1 MKWKTRF
8 RKEALMKYYEHNITT
23 DLEKNISNINRKDIF
38 LFVNKLHEAR
48 SLVMKMFCDMFVK
61 DRLAKGLYNEIL
73 NKKSR
78 VPVVIS
84 FFLLKN
90 KVISW
95 GDCGILIEE
104 GKLPKT
110 IKEVSDILN
119 RFTGILD
126 SEVNEIDNFDIDIFF
141 ENNFASITTK
151 DEFDNFHNSLK
162 KGFSSILPL
171 EIYYDYKLN
180 NFSLLSV
187 PGQTIAIKSVP
198 LIESFDSLDISLPT
212 LNLVQDF
219 DKLDLFQRERRDLSD
234 LDFTLTQI
242 DQIENSNLDD
252 TLFVKKFG
260 MVFAGALPL
269 MILKQDDLDKLSIFK
284 ELNGVD
290 SFNEIIRGI
299 SSSIN

>member
-1 MKWKTRF
+1 MN
-8 RKEALMKYYEHNITT
+8 YYEHDITT
-23 DLEKNISNINRKDIF
+23 DLEKRISNINSNNIF
-38 LFVNKLHEAR
+38 LFVNKLQETR
-48 SLVMKMFCDMFVK
+48 PLVMKMFCDMFVK
-61 DRLAKGLYNEIL
+61 DRLVKELYNEIL

-78 VPVVIS
+78 IPVILS

-104 GKLPKT
+104 GKLPQT

-126 SEVNEIDNFDIDIFF
+126 SEVNELNNFDIDIFF
-141 ENNFASITTK
+141 ENNFASITTR
-151 DEFDNFHNSLK
+151 DEFDNFHDSLK

-171 EIYYDYKLN
+171 EIYYDYKFN
-180 NFSLLSV
+180 DFSLLSV

-198 LIESFDSLDISLPT
+198 LIERFDSLDISLPT
-212 LNLVQDF
+212 LNLIQDF
-219 DKLDLFQRERRDLSD
+219 DKLDLFQKERRDFSD

-242 DQIENSNLDD
+242 DQMEKSNLDN

-260 MVFAGALPL
+260 MVFSGALPL
-269 MILKQDDLDKLSIFK
+269 MILKHDDLDKLSIFK
-284 ELNGVD
+284 ELNGVE
-290 SFNEIIRGI
+290 SFNEIISGI
-299 SSSIN
+299 LNSIN

>member
-1 MKWKTRF
+1 
-8 RKEALMKYYEHNITT
+8 MKYYEHNITT

-38 LFVNKLHEAR
+38 LFINKLHEAR

-104 GKLPKT
+104 GKLPQT

>member
-1 MKWKTRF
+1 
-8 RKEALMKYYEHNITT
+8 MKYYEHNITT
-23 DLEKNISNINRKDIF
+23 DLEKKISNINRKDIF

-61 DRLAKGLYNEIL
+61 DRLAKELYNEIL

-78 VPVVIS
+78 VPIVIS

-104 GKLPKT
+104 GELPQT

-126 SEVNEIDNFDIDIFF
+126 SEVNELNNFDIDIFF
-141 ENNFASITTK
+141 ENNFASITTR
-151 DEFDNFHNSLK
+151 DEFDNFHDSLK

-180 NFSLLSV
+180 DFSLLSV

-198 LIESFDSLDISLPT
+198 LIERFDSLDISLPT
-212 LNLVQDF
+212 LNLIQDF
-219 DKLDLFQRERRDLSD
+219 DKLDLFQKERRDFSD

-242 DQIENSNLDD
+242 NQIEKSDLDN

-260 MVFAGALPL
+260 MVFSGALPL
-269 MILKQDDLDKLSIFK
+269 MILKHDDLDKLSIFK
-284 ELNGVD
+284 ELNGVE
-290 SFNEIIRGI
+290 SFNEIICGI
-299 SSSIN
+299 SNSIN

>member
-1 MKWKTRF
+1 MN
-8 RKEALMKYYEHNITT
+8 YYEHDITT
-23 DLEKNISNINRKDIF
+23 DLEKRISNINSNNIF
-38 LFVNKLHEAR
+38 LFVNKLQETR
-48 SLVMKMFCDMFVK
+48 PLVMKMYCDMFVK
-61 DRLAKGLYNEIL
+61 DRLVKELYNEIL

-78 VPVVIS
+78 IPVILS

-104 GKLPKT
+104 GKLPQT

-126 SEVNEIDNFDIDIFF
+126 SEVNELNNFDIDIFF
-141 ENNFASITTK
+141 ENNFASITTR
-151 DEFDNFHNSLK
+151 DEFDNFHDSLK

-171 EIYYDYKLN
+171 EIYYDYKFN
-180 NFSLLSV
+180 DFSLLSV

-198 LIESFDSLDISLPT
+198 LIERFDSLDISLPT
-212 LNLVQDF
+212 LNLIQDF
-219 DKLDLFQRERRDLSD
+219 DKLDLFQKERRDFSD

-242 DQIENSNLDD
+242 DQMEKSNLDN

-260 MVFAGALPL
+260 MVFSGALPL
-269 MILKQDDLDKLSIFK
+269 MILKHDDLEKLSIFK
-284 ELNGVD
+284 ELNGVE
-290 SFNEIIRGI
+290 SFNEIISGI
-299 SSSIN
+299 SNSIN

>member
-1 MKWKTRF
+1 MN
-8 RKEALMKYYEHNITT
+8 YYEHDITT
-23 DLEKNISNINRKDIF
+23 DLEKRISNINSNNIF
-38 LFVNKLHEAR
+38 LFVNKLQETR
-48 SLVMKMFCDMFVK
+48 PLVMKMFCDMFVK
-61 DRLAKGLYNEIL
+61 DRLVKELYNEIL

-78 VPVVIS
+78 IPVILS

-104 GKLPKT
+104 GKLPQT

-126 SEVNEIDNFDIDIFF
+126 SEVKELNNFDIDIFF
-141 ENNFASITTK
+141 ENNFASITTR
-151 DEFDNFHNSLK
+151 DEFDNFHDSLK

-171 EIYYDYKLN
+171 EIYYDYKFN
-180 NFSLLSV
+180 DFSLLSV

-198 LIESFDSLDISLPT
+198 LIERFDSLDISLPT
-212 LNLVQDF
+212 LNLIQDF
-219 DKLDLFQRERRDLSD
+219 DKLDLFQKERRDFSD

-242 DQIENSNLDD
+242 DQMEKSNLDN

-260 MVFAGALPL
+260 MVFSGALPL
-269 MILKQDDLDKLSIFK
+269 MILKHDDLDKLSIFK
-284 ELNGVD
+284 ELNGVE
-290 SFNEIIRGI
+290 SFNEIISGI
-299 SSSIN
+299 LNSIN

>member
-1 MKWKTRF
+1 MKWKTKF
-8 RKEALMKYYEHNITT
+8 RKEALMNYYEHNITT
-23 DLEKNISNINRKDIF
+23 DLEKKISDINRKDIF

-61 DRLAKGLYNEIL
+61 EQLVKELYNEIL

-78 VPVVIS
+78 IPVVIS

-95 GDCGILIEE
+95 GDCGLLIKEDKI
-104 GKLPKT
+104 GKT
-110 IKEVSDILN
+110 IREILDTLD
-119 RFTGILD
+119 RFTGILN
-126 SEVNEIDNFDIDIFF
+126 NEINELNNFDINIFF
-141 ENNFASITTK
+141 ENNFASITTRE
-151 DEFDNFHNSLK
+151 EFDSFKASLE
-162 KGFSSILPL
+162 KGFSSVLPL

-212 LNLVQDF
+212 LNLIQDF
-219 DKLDLFQRERRDLSD
+219 DKLDLFQKERRDFSD

-242 DQIENSNLDD
+242 DQMEKSNLDN

-260 MVFAGALPL
+260 MVFSGALPL

-284 ELNGVD
+284 ELNGVE
-290 SFNEIIRGI
+290 SFNEIICGI
-299 SSSIN
+299 SNSIN

>member
-1 MKWKTRF
+1 
-8 RKEALMKYYEHNITT
+8 MKYYEHNITT
-23 DLEKNISNINRKDIF
+23 DLEKKISNINRKDIF

-61 DRLAKGLYNEIL
+61 DRLAKELYNEIL

-78 VPVVIS
+78 VPIVIS

-104 GKLPKT
+104 GKLPQT

-126 SEVNEIDNFDIDIFF
+126 SEVNELNNFDIDIFF
-141 ENNFASITTK
+141 ENNFASISTR
-151 DEFDNFHNSLK
+151 DEFDNFHDSLK

-180 NFSLLSV
+180 DFSLLSV

-198 LIESFDSLDISLPT
+198 LIERFDSLDISLPT
-212 LNLVQDF
+212 LNFIQDF
-219 DKLDLFQRERRDLSD
+219 DKLDLFQGERRDLSD

-242 DQIENSNLDD
+242 YQIEKSHLDD
-252 TLFVKKFG
+252 TLFIKKFG

-284 ELNGVD
+284 ELNGVE

>member
-1 MKWKTRF
+1 MN
-8 RKEALMKYYEHNITT
+8 YYEHDITT
-23 DLEKNISNINRKDIF
+23 DLEKRISNINSNNIF
-38 LFVNKLHEAR
+38 LFVNKLQETR
-48 SLVMKMFCDMFVK
+48 PLVMKMFCDMFVK
-61 DRLAKGLYNEIL
+61 DRLVKELYNEIL

-78 VPVVIS
+78 IPVILS

-104 GKLPKT
+104 GKLPQT

-126 SEVNEIDNFDIDIFF
+126 SEVNELNNFDIDIFF
-141 ENNFASITTK
+141 ENNFASITTR
-151 DEFDNFHNSLK
+151 DEFDNFHDSLK

-171 EIYYDYKLN
+171 EIYYDYKFN
-180 NFSLLSV
+180 DFSLLSV

-198 LIESFDSLDISLPT
+198 LIERFDSLDISLPT
-212 LNLVQDF
+212 LNLIQAF
-219 DKLDLFQRERRDLSD
+219 DKLDLFQKERRDFSD

-242 DQIENSNLDD
+242 DQMEKSNLDN

-260 MVFAGALPL
+260 MVFSGALPL
-269 MILKQDDLDKLSIFK
+269 MILKHDDLDKLSIFK
-284 ELNGVD
+284 ELNGVE
-290 SFNEIIRGI
+290 SFNEIISGI
-299 SSSIN
+299 LNSIN

>member
-1 MKWKTRF
+1 MS
-8 RKEALMKYYEHNITT
+8 YYEHDITT
-23 DLEKNISNINRKDIF
+23 DLEERISNINSNNIF
-38 LFVNKLHEAR
+38 LFVNKLQETR
-48 SLVMKMFCDMFVK
+48 PLVMKMFCDMFVK
-61 DRLAKGLYNEIL
+61 DRLVKELYNEIL

-78 VPVVIS
+78 IPVILS
-84 FFLLKN
+84 FFLLRN
-90 KVISW
+90 EVINW

-104 GKLPKT
+104 GKLPQT

-126 SEVNEIDNFDIDIFF
+126 SEVNELNNFDIDIFF
-141 ENNFASITTK
+141 ENNFASITTR
-151 DEFDNFHNSLK
+151 DEFDNFHDSLK

-180 NFSLLSV
+180 DFSLLSV

-198 LIESFDSLDISLPT
+198 LIERFDSLDISLPT
-212 LNLVQDF
+212 LNLIQDF
-219 DKLDLFQRERRDLSD
+219 DKLDLFQKERRDFSD

-242 DQIENSNLDD
+242 DQMEKSNLDN

-260 MVFAGALPL
+260 MVFSGVLPL

-284 ELNGVD
+284 ELNGVE
-290 SFNEIIRGI
+290 SFNEIICGI
-299 SSSIN
+299 SNSIN

>member
-1 MKWKTRF
+1 MKWKTKF
-8 RKEALMKYYEHNITT
+8 RKETLMKYYGHNITT
-23 DLEKNISNINRKDIF
+23 DLEKKISDINREDIF
-38 LFVNKLHEAR
+38 LFINKLHEAR
-48 SLVMKMFCDMFVK
+48 SLVLKMFCDLFVK
-61 DRLAKGLYNEIL
+61 EQLVKGLYNEIL
-73 NKKSR
+73 IKKSR
-78 VPVVIS
+78 IPVILS
-84 FFLLKN
+84 FFLLRN

-95 GDCGILIEE
+95 GDCGLLIKEDE
-104 GKLPKT
+104 LPRT
-110 IKEVSDILN
+110 IQEVSDILN
-119 RFTGILD
+119 KFTGILE
-126 SEVNEIDNFDIDIFF
+126 SEIHEFNTFNINIFF
-141 ENNFASITTK
+141 ENNFASITTRE
-151 DEFDNFHNSLK
+151 EFDSFKASLE
-162 KGFSSILPL
+162 KGFSSVLPL

-180 NFSLLSV
+180 IFSLLSV

-212 LNLVQDF
+212 LNLIQDF

-284 ELNGVD
+284 ELNGVN